1 VLGILGGLAIG
12 IAVVAAFV
20 FLGSEGTVDAPR
32 ITGVD
37 TGKPAATAKPKAK
50 PVPRPRPHPAPTPT
64 VQVVGGA
71 PPASGPVQL
80 HFKRGDRVRFRVDT
94 DVPIGIEIP
103 GYGISEVVES
113 GSVVSFRALRSG
125 QFPVIVADSHIG
137 VAELLVAP

>member
-1 VLGILGGLAIG
+1 VLGIVAGLAIG
-12 IAVVAAFV
+12 VAVVAAFV

-32 ITGVD
+32 IAGVVAD
-37 TGKPAATAKPKAK
+37 KPATAKPKPTPKTA
-50 PVPRPRPHPAPTPT
+50 PHRHSAPAVPT

-80 HFKRGDRVRFRVDT
+80 HFKRGDRVRFRIDT

-103 GYGISEVVES
+103 GYGISETVES
-113 GSVVSFRALRSG
+113 GSVVSFRAQRSG